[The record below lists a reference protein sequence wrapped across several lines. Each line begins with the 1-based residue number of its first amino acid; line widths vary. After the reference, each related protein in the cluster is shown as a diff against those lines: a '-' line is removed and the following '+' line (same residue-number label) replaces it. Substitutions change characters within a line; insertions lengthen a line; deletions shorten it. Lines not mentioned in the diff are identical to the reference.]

1 MSQGSRINPGNLS
14 LGSLPSRA
22 ARATAF
28 APRNNHHAA
37 AGLRPLK
44 QALEEPEKQIIIQT
58 LRALNWNR
66 QETARVLDINRTTL
80 YKKMKKYGLLMEEPA
95 LLN

>member
-1 MSQGSRINPGNLS
+1 MERQ
-14 LGSLPSRA
+14 
-22 ARATAF
+22 ARHLKRT
-28 APRNNHHAA
+28 
-37 AGLRPLK
+37 LQPLK

-66 QETARVLDINRTTL
+66 QDTARVLDINRTTL